1 MNSTVKRFAGIL
13 VALGVVGLAAAFTLW
28 ILPAEEFIFTPGNAK
43 PLAERVTVEGAR
55 PVEDGDVYYVDV
67 FVRRTTRLEDLLPFL
82 RPEGSTVVPE
92 QAILPSGTSESERD
106 RQTAAEMTRSELVAS
121 AVALR
126 ALGKDVV
133 ATPKGALVIDV
144 ASDVPAAALVD
155 SGDVIVA
162 VDGVAVQTPDELR
175 REIGRRE
182 PGAEV
187 ELTLRRGDETEKVA
201 VKTVASP
208 EDPARAIVG
217 IRVDQ
222 QADIEVPID
231 IDIDLGGVGGPSA
244 GLPFALEIARVL
256 GREVTHGCNVAATGE
271 LALDGSVLS
280 VGGLQQ
286 KTIAARNA
294 DVDVFV
300 VPVGPNA
307 EEALQHA
314 GDMEIIPVESFQQAL
329 QTLTTSAEKL
339 LNLQVFLLF

>member
-1 MNSTVKRFAGIL
+1 MKRFAGVL
-13 VALGVVGLAAAFTLW
+13 VALGVVGLAVAFTLW

-55 PVEDGDVYYVDV
+55 PVADGDVYYVDV

-92 QAILPSGTSESERD
+92 QAILPSGTSEAERD
-106 RQTAAEMTRSELVAS
+106 RQTEAEMTRSELVAS

-126 ALGKDVV
+126 ALGRDVV
-133 ATPKGALVIDV
+133 ARPQGALVIDV
-144 ASDVPAAALVD
+144 ASDVPAAGEVD

-162 VDGVAVQTPDELR
+162 VDGVSVETPDQLR
-175 REIGRRE
+175 REIGRRK

-187 ELTLRRGDETEKVA
+187 ELTLRRGDETTTVTVE
-201 VKTVASP
+201 TVASP
-208 EDPARAIVG
+208 EDPNRAIVG

-222 QADIEVPID
+222 QADIDIPVK
-231 IDIDLGGVGGPSA
+231 IDIDLGRVGGPSA

-256 GREVTHGCNVAATGE
+256 GRDVTHGCDIAATGE
-271 LALDGSVLS
+271 LALDGKVLS

-294 DVDVFV
+294 DVDAFV
-300 VPVGPNA
+300 VPAGPNA
-307 EEALQHA
+307 EEARRHA
-314 GDMEIIPVESFQQAL
+314 GDVDIVPVESFQQAL
-329 QTLTTSAEKL
+329 QVLTTAAR
-339 LNLQVFLLF
+339 NC

>member
-1 MNSTVKRFAGIL
+1 MKRFAGIL
-13 VALGVVGLAAAFTLW
+13 VALGLIGLAAAFTLW

-55 PVEDGDVYYVDV
+55 PIEEGDVYYVDV

-92 QAILPSGTSESERD
+92 QALLPAGTSEAERD
-106 RQTAAEMTRSELVAS
+106 RQTAAEMSRSELVAS

-126 ALGKDVV
+126 ALGQDVV
-133 ATPKGALVIDV
+133 AKSQGALVIDV
-144 ASDVPAAALVD
+144 ASDVPAAAEID

-175 REIGRRE
+175 REIGRRK
-182 PGAEV
+182 PRDEV
-187 ELTLRRGDETEKVA
+187 ELTLQRDDETLKVT

-208 EDPARAIVG
+208 EDPNRAIVG

-231 IDIDLGGVGGPSA
+231 IDIDLGRVGGPSA
-244 GLPFALEIARVL
+244 GLPFALEIARAL
-256 GREVTHGCNVAATGE
+256 GRDVTHGCNIAATGE
-271 LALDGSVLS
+271 LALDGTVLS
-280 VGGLQQ
+280 VGGLRQ

-294 DVDVFV
+294 DVDAFV
-300 VPVGPNA
+300 VPAGANA
-307 EEALQHA
+307 EEARQHA
-314 GDMEIIPVESFQQAL
+314 GDLEVIPVESFQQAL
-329 QTLTTSAEKL
+329 RTLTTTGRKC
-339 LNLQVFLLF
+339 

>member
-1 MNSTVKRFAGIL
+1 VKRFSGVL
-13 VALGVVGLAAAFTLW
+13 VALGLVGLAVAFTLW

-55 PVEDGDVYYVDV
+55 PVEEGDVYYVDV

-92 QAILPSGTSESERD
+92 QAILPPGTSEDARD
-106 RQTAAEMTRSELVAS
+106 RQTAAEMSRSELVAS

-126 ALGKDVV
+126 ALGRDVV
-133 ATPKGALVIDV
+133 AKPQGALVIDV
-144 ASDVPAAALVD
+144 ASDVPAAAEVD

-162 VDGVAVQTPDELR
+162 VDGIAVQTPDELR
-175 REIGRRE
+175 REIGRRK
-182 PGAEV
+182 PGAGV
-187 ELTLRRGDETEKVA
+187 ELTLQRDDETVKVT
-201 VKTVASP
+201 VETVASP
-208 EDPARAIVG
+208 GDPDRAIVG

-231 IDIDLGGVGGPSA
+231 IDIDLGRVGGPSA

-256 GREVTHGCNVAATGE
+256 GRDITHGCNIAATGE
-271 LALDGSVLS
+271 LALDGTVLS

-294 DVDVFV
+294 DVDAFV
-300 VPVGPNA
+300 VPAGDNA
-307 EEALQHA
+307 DEARQHA
-314 GDMEIIPVESFQQAL
+314 GDLPVIPVESFQQAL
-329 QTLTTSAEKL
+329 QTLTTSEIKC
-339 LNLQVFLLF
+339 

>member
-1 MNSTVKRFAGIL
+1 VKRFAGIL
-13 VALGVVGLAAAFTLW
+13 VALGLIGLAAAFTLW

-55 PVEDGDVYYVDV
+55 PIEEGDVYYVDV

-92 QAILPSGTSESERD
+92 QALLPAGTSEAERD
-106 RQTAAEMTRSELVAS
+106 RQTAAEMSRSELVAS

-126 ALGKDVV
+126 ALGQDVV
-133 ATPKGALVIDV
+133 AKSQGALVIDV
-144 ASDVPAAALVD
+144 ASDVPAAAEID

-175 REIGRRE
+175 REIGRRK
-182 PGAEV
+182 PRDEV
-187 ELTLRRGDETEKVA
+187 ELTLQRDDERLKVT

-208 EDPARAIVG
+208 EDPNRAIVG

-231 IDIDLGGVGGPSA
+231 IDIDLGRVGGPSA
-244 GLPFALEIARVL
+244 GLPFALEIARAL
-256 GREVTHGCNVAATGE
+256 GRDVTHGCNIAATGE
-271 LALDGSVLS
+271 LALDGTVLS
-280 VGGLQQ
+280 VGGLRQ

-294 DVDVFV
+294 DVDAFV
-300 VPVGPNA
+300 VPAGANA
-307 EEALQHA
+307 EEARQHA
-314 GDMEIIPVESFQQAL
+314 GDLEVIPVESFQQAL
-329 QTLTTSAEKL
+329 RTLTTTSRKC
-339 LNLQVFLLF
+339 

>member
-1 MNSTVKRFAGIL
+1 VKRFAGIL
-13 VALGVVGLAAAFTLW
+13 VALGLIGLAAAFTLW

-55 PVEDGDVYYVDV
+55 PIEEGDVYYVDV

-92 QAILPSGTSESERD
+92 QALLPAGTSEAERD
-106 RQTAAEMTRSELVAS
+106 RQTAAEMSRSELVAS

-126 ALGKDVV
+126 ALGQDVV
-133 ATPKGALVIDV
+133 AKSQGALVIDV
-144 ASDVPAAALVD
+144 ASDVPAAAEID

-175 REIGRRE
+175 REIGRRK
-182 PGAEV
+182 PRDEV
-187 ELTLRRGDETEKVA
+187 ELTLQRDDETLKVT

-208 EDPARAIVG
+208 EDPNRAIVG

-231 IDIDLGGVGGPSA
+231 IDIDLGRVGGPSA
-244 GLPFALEIARVL
+244 GLPFALEIARAL
-256 GREVTHGCNVAATGE
+256 GRDVTHGCNIAATGE
-271 LALDGSVLS
+271 LALDGTVLS
-280 VGGLQQ
+280 VGGLRQ

-294 DVDVFV
+294 DVDAFV
-300 VPVGPNA
+300 VPAGANA
-307 EEALQHA
+307 EEARQHA
-314 GDMEIIPVESFQQAL
+314 GDLEVIPVESFQQAL
-329 QTLTTSAEKL
+329 QTLTTTGRKC
-339 LNLQVFLLF
+339 

>member
-1 MNSTVKRFAGIL
+1 VKRFAGIL
-13 VALGVVGLAAAFTLW
+13 VALGLIGLAAAFTLW

-55 PVEDGDVYYVDV
+55 PIEEGDVYYVDV

-92 QAILPSGTSESERD
+92 QALLPAGTSEAERD
-106 RQTAAEMTRSELVAS
+106 RQTAAEMSRSELVAS

-126 ALGKDVV
+126 ALGQDVV
-133 ATPKGALVIDV
+133 AKPQGALVIDV
-144 ASDVPAAALVD
+144 ASDVPAAAEID

-175 REIGRRE
+175 REIGRRK
-182 PGAEV
+182 PRDEV
-187 ELTLRRGDETEKVA
+187 ELTLQRDDETLKVT

-208 EDPARAIVG
+208 EDPNRAIVG

-231 IDIDLGGVGGPSA
+231 IDIDLGRVGGPSA
-244 GLPFALEIARVL
+244 GLPFALEIARAL
-256 GREVTHGCNVAATGE
+256 GRDVTHGCNIAATGE
-271 LALDGSVLS
+271 LALDGTVLS
-280 VGGLQQ
+280 VGGLRQ

-294 DVDVFV
+294 DVDAFV
-300 VPVGPNA
+300 VPAGANA
-307 EEALQHA
+307 EEARQHA
-314 GDMEIIPVESFQQAL
+314 GDLEVIPVESFQQAL
-329 QTLTTSAEKL
+329 RTLTTTGRKC
-339 LNLQVFLLF
+339 

>member
-1 MNSTVKRFAGIL
+1 MKRLAGIL
-13 VALGVVGLAAAFTLW
+13 VALGLIGLAAAFTLW

-55 PVEDGDVYYVDV
+55 PKEEGDVYYVDV

-92 QAILPSGTSESERD
+92 QALLPAGTSETERD
-106 RQTAAEMTRSELVAS
+106 RQTAAEMSRSELVAS

-126 ALGKDVV
+126 ALGQEVV
-133 ATPKGALVIDV
+133 AKPQGALVIDV
-144 ASDVPAAALVD
+144 ASDVPAAAEVD

-175 REIGRRE
+175 REIGRRK
-182 PGAEV
+182 PGDEV
-187 ELTLRRGDETEKVA
+187 ELTLERDDETLKVT

-208 EDPARAIVG
+208 EDPNRAIVG

-231 IDIDLGGVGGPSA
+231 IDIDLGRVGGPSA

-256 GREVTHGCNVAATGE
+256 GRDVTHGCNIAATGE
-271 LALDGSVLS
+271 LALDGTVLS
-280 VGGLQQ
+280 VGGLRQ

-294 DVDVFV
+294 DVDAFV
-300 VPVGPNA
+300 VPAGANA
-307 EEALQHA
+307 EEARQHA
-314 GDMEIIPVESFQQAL
+314 GDLEVIPVENFQQAL
-329 QTLTTSAEKL
+329 QTLTTTGRKC
-339 LNLQVFLLF
+339 